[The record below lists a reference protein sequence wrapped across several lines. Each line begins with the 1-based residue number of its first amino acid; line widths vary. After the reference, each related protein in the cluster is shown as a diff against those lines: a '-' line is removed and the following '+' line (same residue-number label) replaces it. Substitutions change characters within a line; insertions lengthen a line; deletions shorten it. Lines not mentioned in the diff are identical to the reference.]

1 MNKLF
6 CCMIIILSC
15 MSNLYAHGEN
25 TLTFRT
31 EDEVNNIEIFKKGS
45 KSVVFVTNT
54 SLQQDYFSFNVREI
68 PQGSG
73 TGIIW
78 DKNGTIVTNYHVV
91 RNASKISI
99 TLYNHT
105 IHQARVVGLAP
116 EKDIALLKIDTDA
129 ELTPLP
135 IGDSSILEVG
145 RKVLAIGN
153 PFGLDTTLTVG
164 VISALGRE
172 IDTYSNRKIKH
183 VIQTDAAINP
193 GNSGGP
199 LLNSLGQLI
208 GINTAIYGPEGT
220 NVGIGFAIPVNTV
233 RKIVPQLM
241 KHGKLNR
248 PIIGI
253 ESMPDNWAERYGIKG
268 VIIKS
273 VLKYSSGAKK
283 GLSGIQVTK
292 NGRIILGDIITGIN
306 DMTVL
311 NNDDLLSLLENFK
324 AGDSISLFTKK
335 NGKTRNYQ
343 IKLMSSGNN

>member
-1 MNKLF
+1 MKYISYTLL
-6 CCMIIILSC
+6 ILVLLSF
-15 MSNLYAHGEN
+15 
-25 TLTFRT
+25 TLHALDKNYLSFRT
-31 EDEVNNIEIFKKGS
+31 EDETNNIEIFKKGS

-54 SLQQDYFSFNVREI
+54 ALRQENFSFNVREI

-78 DKNGTIVTNYHVV
+78 DESGIIVTNFHVV
-91 RNASKISI
+91 QNASKISI
-99 TLYNHT
+99 SLYNHT
-105 IHQARVVGLAP
+105 IHNAKVIGLAP
-116 EKDIALLKIDTDA
+116 EKDIAVLKIETDMKL
-129 ELTPLP
+129 EPLP
-135 IGDSSILEVG
+135 LGDSGILEVG

-172 IDTYSNRKIKH
+172 IDTYSNRKIKN

-220 NVGIGFAIPVNTV
+220 NVGIGFSIPINTV
-233 RKIVPQLM
+233 KKIVPQLID
-241 KHGKLNR
+241 HGKLTR

-253 ESMPDNWAERYGIKG
+253 ETMPDNWAARYRIGG
-268 VIIKS
+268 VIVKS
-273 VLKYSSGAKK
+273 VLKKSSGSKK
-283 GLSGIQVTK
+283 GLSGIQVTR

-306 DMTVL
+306 DIKIL
-311 NNDDLLSLLENFK
+311 NNDDLLSALENFK
-324 AGDSISLFTKK
+324 SGNTIRLFTEK
-335 NGKTRNYQ
+335 NGMKKEYS
-343 IKLMSSGNN
+343 IKLLSSEG